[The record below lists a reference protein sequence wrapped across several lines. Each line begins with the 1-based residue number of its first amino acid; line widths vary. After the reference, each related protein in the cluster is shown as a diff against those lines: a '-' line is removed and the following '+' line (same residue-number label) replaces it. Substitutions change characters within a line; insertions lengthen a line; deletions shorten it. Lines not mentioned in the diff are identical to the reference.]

1 MRSARFLR
9 RLGWCTAL
17 WSAATAAGWIDSW
30 HVSLLLGLF
39 LLGLGVGLGP
49 DGPDGPER
57 GSLL

>member
-17 WSAATAAGWIDSW
+17 WSAATAAVLIDSW
-30 HVSLLLGLF
+30 HVSFLLGFF

-49 DGPDGPER
+49 DESER
-57 GSLL
+57 GSLR